1 MKLHDAE
8 QKLQDTESKLA
19 RLRGHTKAVSS
30 RNTVDDEIKTVKTER
45 RSNSPIDRNEGS
57 IRNRHQSKPE
67 LLIPS
72 VNPKIS
78 QPVLLP
84 KPSSKASVS
93 SNSEATPGIHNSP
106 ITGDSSRG
114 KSDKSHSHRL
124 SSEQQKTEIK
134 DKGTKRKFG
143 KLFISRIACR
153 FSFLDCF
160 CS

>member
-1 MKLHDAE
+1 VQLDEAE
-8 QKLQDTESKLA
+8 KRLQDSESKLA
-19 RLRGHTKAVSS
+19 RLRGQTTTLSS
-30 RNTVDDEIKTVKTER
+30 RNTLDNGIKAVKTER

-57 IRNRHQSKPE
+57 IKNRHQSKPE

-93 SNSEATPGIHNSP
+93 SEATPV
-106 ITGDSSRG
+106 TGDSSRA
-114 KSDKSHSHRL
+114 KSDNSHSHRM
-124 SSEQQKTEIK
+124 SSEKQTPEIK

-143 KLFISRIACR
+143 KLFIYRIACR
-153 FSFLDCF
+153 FG
-160 CS
+160 